1 MEAPHRN
8 TSRGCLCICKNC
20 KMFNMA
26 FDYACMHECVHVCV
40 QVRFMQLADV
50 IKVIKLSTNEALSH
64 V

>member
-1 MEAPHRN
+1 
-8 TSRGCLCICKNC
+8 
-20 KMFNMA
+20 MFNMA